1 LKTHGGPSGRF
12 AGLPCYHSDVLSG
25 VILKQI
31 IYTDNSAASGGCE
44 Q

>member
-1 LKTHGGPSGRF
+1 LKTHGGPSGQF
-12 AGLPCYHSDVLSG
+12 AMLSDVLSG

-31 IYTDNSAASGGCE
+31 IYTDNSAAVGRE

>member
-1 LKTHGGPSGRF
+1 VGPVV
-12 AGLPCYHSDVLSG
+12 GLPCYHSDVLSG

-31 IYTDNSAASGGCE
+31 IYTDNSVAGGRE